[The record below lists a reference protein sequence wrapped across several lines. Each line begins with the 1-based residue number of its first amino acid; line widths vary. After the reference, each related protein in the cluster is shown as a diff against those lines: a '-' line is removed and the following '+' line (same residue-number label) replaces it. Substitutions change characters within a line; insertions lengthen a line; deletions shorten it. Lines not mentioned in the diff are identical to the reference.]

1 MNFRYTLD
9 KGSKKFACPDC
20 HKNKLVK
27 YIDIETNTYLP
38 DDFGRCDSETK
49 CGYHKVPPRGTKA
62 FLINY
67 TSTKE
72 ISKKAIAININTSSF
87 IIPKS
92 TILEYSENGLYIAE
106 WYLEKN
112 NIPYFGCESKVFNPE
127 NIEFVNTTS
136 TVLDPLEVPPTFHS
150 LELVEKSFLAQ
161 SQNNFIDFLK
171 TIFTENE
178 VKTAVQ
184 NYLIGTSKH
193 YNGAVVF
200 WQIDQFENVR
210 AGKIMQYNP
219 VTGKRSKTVD
229 GKSLMNWTHSVLKLK
244 DFNLKQ
250 CLFGLHLIT
259 KNQNKTIAIVES
271 EKTAVEMSIFA
282 PDYIWLATGS
292 KSGFKFDYL
301 NPIIEYE
308 IIAFPD
314 KGEFEYW
321 NKKATELNKQ
331 GFKIAVSE
339 LIENT
344 NFPIGTDLAD
354 IYKDLKLK
362 SNKP

>member
-1 MNFRYTLD
+1 MNFIYILD
-9 KGSKKFACPDC
+9 KSSKKFPCPECD
-20 HKNKLVK
+20 KKTFVK
-27 YIDIETNTYLP
+27 YFDIETNNYLP
-38 DDFGRCDSETK
+38 DNFGRCDRDTN
-49 CGYHKVPPRGTKA
+49 CGYHKAPPTGIKA
-62 FLINY
+62 YLINY
-67 TSTKE
+67 TAIKNISEKAFE
-72 ISKKAIAININTSSF
+72 INFNSF
-87 IIPKS
+87 VFVVPKS
-92 TILEYSENGLYIAE
+92 TILEQLENSIYIAE
-106 WYLEKN
+106 WFLKKN
-112 NIPYFGCESKVFNPE
+112 NIPYLGCESKIFNPE
-127 NIEFVNTTS
+127 NTEFVNTTI
-136 TVLDPLEVPPTFHS
+136 TVPVLPEAPPSFHS

-178 VKTAVQ
+178 VKTAIQ

-193 YNGAVVF
+193 YKGAVVF

-219 VTGKRSKTVD
+219 ITGKRSKTSN
-229 GKSLMNWTHSVLKLK
+229 GSPLMNWTHSVLKLN

-250 CLFGLHLIT
+250 CLFGLHLINR
-259 KNQNKTIAIVES
+259 NQNKTIAIVES
-271 EKTAVEMSIFA
+271 EKTAVEMSIFL

-292 KSGFKFDYL
+292 KSGFKYDYL
-301 NPIIEYE
+301 MPVIEFE

-321 NKKATELNKQ
+321 SKKATELNKQ
-331 GFKIAVSE
+331 GFKIAVSK

-362 SNKP
+362 SKK

>member
-20 HKNKLVK
+20 HKNTLVK
-27 YIDIETNTYLP
+27 YFDNETNTYLP
-38 DDFGRCDSETK
+38 DNFGRCDRETN
-49 CGYHKVPPRGTKA
+49 CGYHKAPPTGTKA

-67 TSTKE
+67 TAVKVLSEKALE
-72 ISKKAIAININTSSF
+72 ISTNTAIY

-92 TILEYSENGLYIAE
+92 TILEHTENSLYIAE
-106 WYLEKN
+106 WFLNKN
-112 NIPYFGCESKVFNPE
+112 NIPYLGCERKIFNTE
-127 NIEFVNTTS
+127 NVEFVNTF
-136 TVLDPLEVPPTFHS
+136 TVSEPKPEAPPTYHS

-161 SQNNFIDFLK
+161 TQNNFIDFLK

-178 VKTAVQ
+178 VKIAVQ
-184 NYLIGTSKH
+184 NYLIGSSKH
-193 YNGAVVF
+193 YKGAVVF

-210 AGKIMQYNP
+210 AGKIMQYNST
-219 VTGKRSKTVD
+219 TGKRTKTAD

-250 CLFGLHLIT
+250 CLFGLHLLN
-259 KNQNKTIAIVES
+259 KNQNQTIAIVES
-271 EKTAVEMSIFA
+271 EKTAVEMSVFV
-282 PDYIWLATGS
+282 PDYTWLATGS

-301 NPIIEYE
+301 KPIIEYE

-321 NKKATELNKQ
+321 NKKATELNKI
-331 GFKIAVSE
+331 GFKISVSK

-344 NFPIGTDLAD
+344 KFPIGTDLAD
-354 IYKDLKLK
+354 IYKNLKLK
-362 SNKP
+362 SRK